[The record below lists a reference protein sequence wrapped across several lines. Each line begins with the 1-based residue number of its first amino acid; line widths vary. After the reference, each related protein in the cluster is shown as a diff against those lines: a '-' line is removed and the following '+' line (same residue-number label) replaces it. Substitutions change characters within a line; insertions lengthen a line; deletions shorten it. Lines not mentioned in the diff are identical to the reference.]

1 MVSLENK
8 WIQLDFNEKAGF
20 FEIIDKID
28 GVEMVIHAFSSVVLL
43 SQDDEE
49 RVLSTF
55 DKSEKSYDIKII
67 SDIHGEGQSLL
78 ITLKFE
84 SNLIFTLLINIYQD
98 EPFLLFQA
106 AIKSSENAYRVKF
119 FYPLCLSETQQGA
132 FNLSSIKDWRL
143 LRTDWQS
150 WSPIEV
156 IPLNKSLKRPWMKI
170 PKVIMYSTKEKFA
183 SGEYLS
189 DYFAVIK
196 NLNTGKFVTLGFIS
210 MKDHLTQIRLHV
222 NYKKEEVLKLFAQS
236 TAGAIPLKE
245 NQALYSEKLAL
256 LINGMDALESLN
268 YYTTLVQK
276 EMKALSW
283 SPVPTGWCSWYYYY
297 TLASQD
303 SFLENAAFLSN
314 HRKELPLEMV
324 QLDDGYLSQKGH
336 NSCIGDWDAQN
347 KRFKNGLA
355 WLANEI
361 KADGF
366 KPGLWVAPFLVSNAS
381 KLYKEHPD
389 WVIRDRQG
397 KPFEVNFNVE
407 WGLFNKIY
415 GLDCTHP
422 EVQQWLRAL
431 FKTIVEEWGF
441 QYIKLDFLY
450 AAAVDGTFYDKSMN
464 RIQAYRK
471 GLEIIRETVGDNIF
485 LLGCGAPL
493 GPSIGLLNGMRVS
506 GDTYYSFGQPFL
518 FWFLNTFFFAGFEG
532 LPSMKDALKT
542 SMLRAFMHNKFWI
555 NDPDCVLVR
564 RTRSSLKPTEI
575 EFEVTL
581 LGLCGGIL
589 FSSDKLS
596 ELAPEDLDY
605 IKFLLPP
612 SSIPAT
618 PLDLFENDPPKYFK
632 LDIPPSESMGAYH
645 LVGIF
650 NWTKKAQP
658 IPLSLEQLN
667 LDSNLN
673 YHVFDFWEKSYY
685 QIDKNNIKEIP
696 LKGHT
701 AKLLAI
707 RPITGGPQLISSTF
721 HITQGN
727 IEISQFEFNPNTLEI
742 SIEVVK
748 SGQSHGQLFLYLP
761 RPYHEKELLSDAKQS
776 KLFRRQDELVGI
788 EIDFEDRSQLTLKL
802 EKKE

>member
-1 MVSLENK
+1 MVK
-8 WIQLDFNEKAGF
+8 
-20 FEIIDKID
+20 
-28 GVEMVIHAFSSVVLL
+28 HAFSSVVLVL
-43 SQDDEE
+43 QDNEE

-55 DKSEKSYDIKII
+55 DKGEKSCVIKKI
-67 SDIHGEGQSLL
+67 SDIHGDGQSLI
-78 ITLKFE
+78 ITQKFE
-84 SNLIFTLLINIYQD
+84 SNLIFTLLINIYHD
-98 EPFLLFQA
+98 APFLLFQA
-106 AIKSSENAYRVKF
+106 AIESSESPYRVKF
-119 FYPLCLSETQQGA
+119 FYPLCLSAAQQGTL
-132 FNLSSIKDWRL
+132 NLSSIKDWRL

-150 WSPIEV
+150 WSQIEV
-156 IPLNKSLKRPWMKI
+156 TPLNKSLKRPWMKI

-183 SGEYLS
+183 RGEYLS

-196 NLNTGKFVTLGFIS
+196 NLKTGKFVTLGFIS
-210 MKDHLTQIRLHV
+210 MRDHLTQIRLQV
-222 NYKKEEVLKLFAQS
+222 NYKKDAVLKLFVQS
-236 TAGAIPLKE
+236 SAGAIPLKE
-245 NQALYSEKLAL
+245 NQAMYSEKLIL
-256 LINGMDALESLN
+256 LVNGMEALDSLN
-268 YYTTLVQK
+268 YYADLVQK

-283 SPVPTGWCSWYYYY
+283 NTIPTGWCSWYYYY
-297 TLASQD
+297 TLVSQD
-303 SFLENAAFLSN
+303 SFLENAAFLN
-314 HRKELPLEMV
+314 KHQKELPLEVV
-324 QLDDGYLSQKGH
+324 QLDDGFLSQKGP

-347 KRFKNGLA
+347 KRFKNGLK
-355 WLANEI
+355 WLADKI
-361 KADGF
+361 KATGF
-366 KPGLWVAPFLVSNAS
+366 KPGLWITPFIVSRAS

-389 WVIRDRQG
+389 WVIQDRKG

-422 EVQQWLRAL
+422 EVQKWLRTL
-431 FKTIVEEWGF
+431 FKTIVETWGF
-441 QYIKLDFLY
+441 QYIKLDYLY
-450 AAAVDGTFYDKSMN
+450 AAAVDGLFYDKSMN
-464 RIQAYRK
+464 RVQAYRK

-555 NDPDCVLVR
+555 NDPDCLLVR

-605 IKFLLPP
+605 IKFLIPP
-612 SSIPAT
+612 SKTPAIS
-618 PLDLFENDPPKYFK
+618 LDLFENDPPKYFK
-632 LDIPPSESMGAYH
+632 LDIPPSESVGACH

-650 NWTKKAQP
+650 NWTKKTQP
-658 IPLSLEQLN
+658 TPISLEQLA

-673 YHVFDFWEKSYY
+673 YHVFDFWERTYF
-685 QIDKNNIKEIP
+685 QLDKNNRKELQ
-696 LKGHT
+696 LKGYT

-707 RPITGGPQLISSTF
+707 RPITGDPQLISSTF

-727 IEISQFEFNPNTLEI
+727 VEISKFEFDPNALEI

-748 SGQSHGQLFLYLP
+748 SGKNHGRLFLYLP

-776 KLFRRQDELVGI
+776 KLFRGQDALVGI
-788 EIDFEDRSQLTLKL
+788 EIDFEDRSKITLKL
-802 EKKE
+802 EKKD